1 MKKKFTPETLEHI
14 VFLSSPVLSRDGRL
28 AAWVASVGNMEDGLF
43 RSKIHCADP
52 ADGKVLY
59 ETSDENGSEKQPFFS
74 ADGKFLYFLSDGSG
88 EWQIWRKDL
97 RDGKTEKVTS
107 ARHGIVRCQLSDDGR
122 KIVFETTVFPGEE
135 KSPDLFCEMNPD
147 EKTAW
152 KKEEE
157 NKPYY
162 VTELTYKLDDWY
174 GMRKGEVSAI
184 GTVDLPLGHQKL
196 LWFDG
201 MEAVN
206 PAISHDGRKIAFY
219 GYPYHDAHGLEAE
232 LFLCDADGV
241 GLKQMTKEK
250 GVMADCPPVFT
261 QKDRSVI
268 CPVYPP
274 YEDGSCIELPLF
286 VATDGGEQKLLF
298 EEGEGIPRE
307 CYGLHPMCVG
317 RSEYGEQGPY
327 MKLSADEKW
336 LYFQSG
342 GYGRTGIFRLS
353 LDSLDSANSTNSTN
367 STDSMNSTASEGSTD
382 IADAAGK
389 KAAVQTVL
397 CLEGQDILS
406 FSVDSL
412 GNLLYLAGDVQQPA
426 EIFYAACSESA
437 ETGLTHSE
445 GAETGLTRSEDTGTG
460 WPNARQLTNENAWL
474 SEYEFGKTEEH
485 WITGRDGK
493 TKLQYFL
500 VYPAGYDFSAKKAV
514 PAVLDVKGG
523 PQTMYVKSF
532 WHEFQAL
539 AGEGMAVICGNPRGS
554 VGFGKAFCSGAI
566 SWKNEAMEDLMDMVN
581 DAVSLGVA
589 DPEKIGVTGGS
600 YGGYMT
606 LKLIGRTKMFA
617 AAVTQRC
624 LANPVTSYGTG
635 DIGFVS
641 ASVVPEHFHMKD
653 FLDDRAKGNII
664 SYVDQMDVPLLILH
678 GMKDYRCGFEQAEQ
692 VFAARKERHPDW
704 PTRLVAFPGANHGV
718 TRTGKLY
725 HQVRHLKEL
734 TDWFA
739 HYLKEQKKEEDGQAH
754 HSLPSE
760 DSPAAAKYEEDQH
773 E

>member
-1 MKKKFTPETLEHI
+1 MKKKFTPETLEKI
-14 VFLSSPVLSRDGRL
+14 VFFSSPVLSRDGRL
-28 AAWVASVGNMEDGLF
+28 AVWVTSSGSMEDGLF
-43 RSKIHCADP
+43 RPKIHCMEP
-52 ADGKVLY
+52 ADGGIVY
-59 ETSDENGSEKQPFFS
+59 ETSGENGSEKQPAFS
-74 ADGKFLYFLSDGSG
+74 DDGRYLYFLANGSG
-88 EWQIWRKDL
+88 EWQIYRKDL
-97 RDGKTEKVTS
+97 REENTEKVTS
-107 ARHGIVRCQLSDDGR
+107 ARHGIVRYQLADGGT
-122 KIVFETTVFPGEE
+122 KIVFETTVYPGEE
-135 KSPDLFCEMNPD
+135 KSPDLFCEMTPD
-147 EKTAW
+147 EKKVWKTAQDH
-152 KKEEE
+152 
-157 NKPYY
+157 KPYY

-174 GMRKGEVSAI
+174 GMRKGEISAL
-184 GTVDLPLGHQKL
+184 GTVDMADSHQKL

-201 MEAVN
+201 MEAVK
-206 PAISHDGRKIAFY
+206 PAISHDGKKIAFY

-232 LFLCDADGV
+232 LFLCQADGE
-241 GLKQMTKEK
+241 GLKQMTEKK

-261 QKDRSVI
+261 QDDRSVI
-268 CPVYPP
+268 APGYPP
-274 YEDGSCIELPLF
+274 YEDGSCIELPLL
-286 VATDGGEQKLLF
+286 VPVDGGEQRLLF

-307 CYGLHPMCVG
+307 CYGLHPMCAG
-317 RSEYGEQGPY
+317 RSEFGDQGPY
-327 MKLSADEKW
+327 MKLSADGKW
-336 LYFQSG
+336 FYFQSG

-353 LDSLDSANSTNSTN
+353 LENTDSTDRTDNAD
-367 STDSMNSTASEGSTD
+367 STDSASCADGTD
-382 IADAAGK
+382 SMDSADAAGK
-389 KAAVQTVL
+389 KETVQTVL
-397 CLEGQDILS
+397 CGQGQDILS
-406 FSVDSL
+406 FSVDSR
-412 GNLLYLAGDVQQPA
+412 GNLLYLAGNVQRPA
-426 EIFYAACSESA
+426 EVFYAPASDVPEGTEAGRPSA
-437 ETGLTHSE
+437 L
-445 GAETGLTRSEDTGTG
+445 
-460 WPNARQLTNENAWL
+460 QLTDENAWL
-474 SEYEFGKTEEH
+474 SEYELGKTEEH

-500 VYPAGYDFSAKKAV
+500 VYPAGYDPAEKKAV

-523 PQTMYVKSF
+523 PQTMYVASF

-554 VGFGKAFCSGAI
+554 VGFGRAFCSGALC
-566 SWKNEAMEDLMDMVN
+566 WKNEAMEDLMDMVD
-581 DAVSLGVA
+581 DAIRLGVA
-589 DPEKIGVTGGS
+589 DPSMIGVTGGS

-641 ASVVPEHFHMKD
+641 AGGVSEHFHMKD
-653 FLDDRAKGNII
+653 FLEDRAKGNII

-739 HYLKEQKKEEDGQAH
+739 QYLKGQKKAKDGQALLA
-754 HSLPSE
+754 SPSE